1 MKLKIKKNGKSK
13 EYNVIESW
21 SDVTLEKWMQLT
33 LEEEV
38 SKTKE
43 VEDTIALLSDLPKKI
58 IRELSLRDVL
68 NIFEKMSSLQAQHN
82 EVLRKVITIDD
93 IEFGFHPDLSEIT
106 LGEYADLE
114 TLIQEGLQ
122 NNMPEIMAILFRP
135 IVEKDNEVY
144 AIEAYDGNLRIRA
157 EKMKKM
163 SAEQVH
169 NALVFFWTFVKV
181 FVAIMPS
188 SLMAGRKKQM
198 KQIEKYRQ
206 KVLPKK
212 GVGSE

>member
-1 MKLKIKKNGKSK
+1 MKLKIKKKGKSK

-33 LEEEV
+33 LEGEV

-43 VEDTIALLSDLPKKI
+43 VEDTIALLSDLPKKV

-157 EKMKKM
+157 EKMKQM
-163 SAEQVH
+163 PAEQVH

-206 KVLPKK
+206 KVLQKN

>member
-157 EKMKKM
+157 EKMKQM
-163 SAEQVH
+163 SAEQEQ

-206 KVLPKK
+206 KVLRKN

>member
-114 TLIQEGLQ
+114 TLIQGGLQ

-135 IVEKDNEVY
+135 IIEKDNEVY

-157 EKMKKM
+157 EKMKQM
-163 SAEQVH
+163 SAEQVQ

-188 SLMAGRKKQM
+188 SLMEGRKKQM

-206 KVLPKK
+206 KVLRKN